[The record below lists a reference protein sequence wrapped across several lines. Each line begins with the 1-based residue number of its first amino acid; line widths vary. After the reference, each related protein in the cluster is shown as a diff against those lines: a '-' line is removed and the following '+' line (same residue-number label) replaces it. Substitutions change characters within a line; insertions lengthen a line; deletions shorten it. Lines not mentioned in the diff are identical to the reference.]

1 MRLTLRTLLAYM
13 DDRLPPA
20 RAREIGLKIAQSAF
34 AGELLERIRE
44 VKRRRRIATAAA
56 NTPTVDA
63 NLLSEYLDDQLSPD
77 LVQRIEQ
84 KVLASDPL
92 LAEVASAHELLGLL
106 RDPIELEPKLRDRL
120 SALDPTGVTDVLRA
134 SGKTSAETSV
144 SAAVPWQPEVPRSS
158 PLRYRATFV
167 AAVLAVV
174 WLLLLATDSSLFRRP
189 EVNNELQL
197 AAAEPA
203 AEAEPAAVA
212 DPAEPAAA
220 ATAPTPNPE
229 GSLEAPQAEPTE
241 PPMAEVQPEQ
251 PVAAAAD
258 SQNQTKPPV
267 EAATPAPAPAD
278 APAEVENVLPPGPKS
293 LYLQAENRI
302 VMVADDK
309 SGQWTNLLQIR
320 GGDAVVPALNAVNC
334 RPLLGNNWFGVP
346 ATFELGLRAAGQA
359 WQAKTVGAGVF
370 RFPDSPAELQIL
382 AGQLIL
388 TADAKQA
395 WPEAKPPLLS
405 LQTGTEQVAITLLSE
420 QARVAVEVRPTA
432 TPLSTVNAADVPPA
446 ENDDANPAS
455 SFFLPI
461 ESDLSVRVTLL
472 EGSAQ
477 VIAPRSAEPV
487 NLNASEAISW
497 RIVGGKES
505 SGVERST
512 LAPATIPAWM
522 LRSNADPIPEIEAV
536 HKRVLD
542 ALAAPGVPGEL
553 VQPLLTDRNP
563 QVGLVAADVL
573 CLTADTGLLL
583 AGLFEG
589 LDESVHRRIIDGLRA
604 AVAASVP
611 ARTAVA
617 ASLETRLSMADAVFA
632 MQLISGLNETTA
644 RDRLITTRMLQY
656 LQGDSLALRTLAI
669 YEMERLTGGRQN
681 YFPNSDASRR
691 RDAVNRWQKAIDR
704 NGGTLLP

>member
-20 RAREIGLKIAQSAF
+20 KAREIGLKIAQSAF

-63 NLLSEYLDDQLSPD
+63 NLIAEYLDDQLSAD

-120 SALDPTGVTDVLRA
+120 YALDPTGVTDVLRA
-134 SGKTSAETSV
+134 SGKTAAEASV
-144 SAAVPWQPEVPRSS
+144 SAALPWQPEVPRSNPS
-158 PLRYRATFV
+158 RYRAAIV
-167 AAVLAVV
+167 AAVLAAV
-174 WLLLLATDSSLFRRP
+174 WLLSLATDSSLFRGPDTRNQP
-189 EVNNELQL
+189 QM
-197 AAAEPA
+197 AAAGPV
-203 AEAEPAAVA
+203 AEAEAAIN
-212 DPAEPAAA
+212 PAEPALAA
-220 ATAPTPNPE
+220 NAPAPVPVGGPETPR
-229 GSLEAPQAEPTE
+229 AEPTE

-258 SQNQTKPPV
+258 PQPQPNP
-267 EAATPAPAPAD
+267 PAD
-278 APAEVENVLPPGPKS
+278 AAAPAPAEVENVLPPAPKS

-302 VMVADDK
+302 VIVADDK
-309 SGQWTNLLQIR
+309 RGQWTNLLQIR
-320 GGDAVVPALNAVNC
+320 GGDAVGPALNAVNC

-346 ATFELGLRAAGQA
+346 ATFELGLRAEGQS

-395 WPEAKPPLLS
+395 WPEGKSPVLA
-405 LQTGTEQVAITLLSE
+405 LQTGTEQFAITLLSE
-420 QARVAVEVRPTA
+420 QSRVAVEVRPTA
-432 TPLSTVNAADVPPA
+432 TPSVVVTPTEIPPA
-446 ENDDANPAS
+446 ENENAARTS
-455 SFFLPI
+455 SFFLPV

-477 VIAPRSAEPV
+477 ITAPRSAEPV

-505 SGVERST
+505 SAAERST

-522 LRSNADPIPEIEAV
+522 LRSDAEPLPEVEAV

-542 ALAAPGVPGEL
+542 ALSAPGVPGEL
-553 VQPLLTDRNP
+553 VQPLLADRNP

-604 AVAASVP
+604 AVAASIP

-617 ASLETRLSMADAVFA
+617 ASLETRLSMADAAFA

-644 RDRLITTRMLQY
+644 RDRLITGRLLQY